1 MSDDTIRQI
10 LTGTKRIALVGASA
24 KPERASH
31 EVMGFLLGQGYDVTP
46 VNPGLAGQEILGRK
60 VVATLEEAAPLD
72 MVELFRKAAD
82 VAAPVDEAIRLG
94 AKTIWMQL
102 GIVNEAVAAKARAAG
117 LRVVMNR
124 CPAIDI
130 PRLGLLKETLKKS
143 FTIRLQYD
151 SLALTERIALDA
163 AQFC

>member
-31 EVMGFLLGQGYDVTP
+31 EVMQFLLGQGYDVTP

-60 VVATLEEAAPLD
+60 VVATLEEAVPLD

-102 GIVNEAVAAKARAAG
+102 GIVNEAVAEKARAAG

-130 PRLGLLKETLKKS
+130 PRLGLLK
-143 FTIRLQYD
+143 
-151 SLALTERIALDA
+151 
-163 AQFC
+163 